1 MEIWKLQLKEAH
13 ARRNDRQ
20 DVINTTYSIVRKQ
33 CSDALW
39 NRVESHKNYADVQA
53 DMNVIELLKLIR
65 NALYTGAITRNSCV
79 SAQDALIKP
88 FTFKQSKLMQNTHYL
103 KKFKELTE
111 LVAFHGTIIG
121 IKEARVK
128 EIIKTI
134 AEDNNMSTTEE
145 IQLAK
150 DKAQEQF
157 FAILLIWQ
165 ADKVCFGQL
174 IADLENS
181 FIMEEDC
188 YPKTATKAYEILVNY
203 KKFVQQTHDPS
214 EHGVSYYTPSDT
226 HSDQN
231 NDDNNDVSTTTRS
244 NRNQGGRGNQGSG
257 RGGRGAGRGGHGTAR
272 GAGRGTGN
280 GGRGARDGKTH
291 LLQQDNE
298 ANNAP
303 NADNDTS
310 NAPRTP

>member
-1 MEIWKLQLKEAH
+1 MGE
-13 ARRNDRQ
+13 DR
-20 DVINTTYSIVRKQ
+20 
-33 CSDALW
+33 
-39 NRVESHKNYADVQA
+39 
-53 DMNVIELLKLIR
+53 
-65 NALYTGAITRNSCV
+65 
-79 SAQDALIKP
+79 
-88 FTFKQSKLMQNTHYL
+88 
-103 KKFKELTE
+103 
-111 LVAFHGTIIG
+111 
-121 IKEARVK
+121 
-128 EIIKTI
+128 
-134 AEDNNMSTTEE
+134 
-145 IQLAK
+145 
-150 DKAQEQF
+150 
-157 FAILLIWQ
+157 
-165 ADKVCFGQL
+165 
-174 IADLENS
+174 
-181 FIMEEDC
+181 
-188 YPKTATKAYEILVNY
+188 YPKTVTKADEILVDY
-203 KKFVQQTHDPS
+203 KKFVQHTQDPN